1 MDADTANVVAG
12 RQRLFSAQTQWF
24 HVFKAMIDQGDV
36 AKIGPHAFTVYAVIK
51 AHSNYSSG
59 VAFPG
64 IELISEKSGVSP
76 AQIKREL
83 KVLEEAGYITRER
96 VGRSNRYTL
105 REKLEVSDEHGRP
118 QAVATWDYVPS
129 GIKQAVADLKN
140 LLVAGEL
147 VGTKVVHIKR
157 LNMQINLGG
166 ENTQI
171 NLESLLADL
180 EKLPIKTRE
189 QLRSRLPEVDKVIHS
204 SG

>member
-1 MDADTANVVAG
+1 MVSTLSKAADNTL
-12 RQRLFSAQTQWF
+12 QAQTQWF
-24 HVFKAMIDQGDV
+24 HVFKSMIDQGDV

-51 AHSNYSSG
+51 AHTNYSSG

-83 KVLEEAGYITRER
+83 RVLEDAGYIIRER
-96 VGRSNRYTL
+96 AGRSNRYTL
-105 REKLEVSDEHGRP
+105 REKIQVTDEHGRP

-129 GIKQAVADLKN
+129 GVRQAVADLRN

-147 VGTKVVHIKR
+147 AGSRIVHIER
-157 LNMQINLGG
+157 LNMQINVGG

-180 EKLPIKTRE
+180 DRLPARMREKLRGKLR
-189 QLRSRLPEVDKVIHS
+189 QLDEVIHS
-204 SG
+204 SD

>member
-1 MDADTANVVAG
+1 MGSRTVESQELLA
-12 RQRLFSAQTQWF
+12 LEAQTQWF
-24 HVFKAMIDQGDV
+24 HVFKSMIDQGDV

-51 AHSNYSSG
+51 AHTNYSSG

-64 IELISEKSGVSP
+64 IDLISEKSGVSP

-105 REKLEVSDEHGRP
+105 REKIQVTDEHGRP
-118 QAVATWDYVPS
+118 HAVATWDYVPS
-129 GIKQAVADLKN
+129 GVKRAVADLKN

-147 VGTKVVHIKR
+147 AGTRIVHIER
-157 LNMQINLGG
+157 LSMQINVGG

-171 NLESLLADL
+171 NLASLLSDL
-180 EKLPIKTRE
+180 DKLPISIRSK
-189 QLRSRLPEVDKVIHS
+189 LRSKLHHNLDEVIHS
-204 SG
+204 SD

>member
-1 MDADTANVVAG
+1 MGADIANALAG
-12 RQRLFSAQTQWF
+12 RQGPFSVQTHWF

-105 REKLEVSDEHGRP
+105 REKLEISDEHGRP

-129 GIKQAVADLKN
+129 GIRQAVADLRN
-140 LLVAGEL
+140 LL
-147 VGTKVVHIKR
+147 
-157 LNMQINLGG
+157 LG
-166 ENTQI
+166 
-171 NLESLLADL
+171 
-180 EKLPIKTRE
+180 KL
-189 QLRSRLPEVDKVIHS
+189 
-204 SG
+204 

>member
-1 MDADTANVVAG
+1 MGADIANALAG
-12 RQRLFSAQTQWF
+12 RQGPFSVQTHWF

-105 REKLEVSDEHGRP
+105 REKLEISDEHGRP

-129 GIKQAVADLKN
+129 GIRQAVADLRN
-140 LLVAGEL
+140 LLLAGEL

-171 NLESLLADL
+171 NLESLLSDL

-189 QLRSRLPEVDKVIHS
+189 QLRRRLPLGMV
-204 SG
+204 